1 MPGLGGVLGERQFER
16 AAQLRRELLAL
27 TWLFATAVGAT
38 ILLCNRSFIALWV
51 GPQLYAGWWVNLLIV
66 LVTVQTALVR
76 SDAFVL
82 DAALQPRARVIVSAV
97 AALLV
102 LGVGIALAPSLGM
115 AGVCLGL
122 VAGRAVQSIAYPA
135 LVHASLGRALD
146 LPWRSLMRPV
156 VASVL
161 VLGSA
166 TALGER
172 LLVPGWIA
180 WIGLVVVSFALLL
193 LATLGMGL
201 GDSDRRD
208 VIARMRQIWQGVRGG

>member
-1 MPGLGGVLGERQFER
+1 
-16 AAQLRRELLAL
+16 
-27 TWLFATAVGAT
+27 
-38 ILLCNRSFIALWV
+38 
-51 GPQLYAGWWVNLLIV
+51 VNLLIV

-102 LGVGIALAPSLGM
+102 VGVGIALAPSLGM

-161 VLGSA
+161 VLGGA